1 MGLHSAQS
9 GARRNLG
16 GDSCSWE
23 MKHSEPSR
31 FMSVNQT
38 SEVIASKKPPCN
50 LQLEILSVPLLLNS
64 IPASSKG
71 DDFVSVCINSFAAGP
86 GGFGP
91 KAVKAPNM
99 PKMKLWSHLLC
110 GCELA
115 QQVAGLLDL
124 LWAAPL
130 MKEWGK

>member
-50 LQLEILSVPLLLNS
+50 LQLEILSMPLLLNS

-71 DDFVSVCINSFAAGP
+71 DDFVSVIGVYQQLCCWSW
-86 GGFGP
+86 GFWSKSSESSKYAQDEALVSP
-91 KAVKAPNM
+91 A
-99 PKMKLWSHLLC
+99 LW
-110 GCELA
+110 
-115 QQVAGLLDL
+115 
-124 LWAAPL
+124 
-130 MKEWGK
+130 M